1 MPRIPL
7 YLLAAA
13 LFLACFFGAHRGSA
27 QSYALRLHAVGG
39 ADADLLREAA
49 LRPVYPSP
57 AEALAAVQGLI
68 PSLQE
73 RGFLAA
79 SLDSIRPVETGYDAY
94 VFLGSRY
101 RWARVSLGA
110 LPPGLLVEASVH
122 PAQWTGRPLS
132 PKDLSRLTERLL
144 RWADEH
150 GYPFAAAGLQ
160 DATVDSGG
168 GVSGKFVLQPGPRKA
183 FDTVTL
189 SGDVRVSRAFLLRYL
204 DLREGEPYSERKLAT
219 VSARLRELSFLQE
232 AQPWEVQFQVHRTS
246 LHLFLKERRANQLNA
261 VLGLLPNQGETGK
274 LLLTGDAQAVF
285 QNALSLGESFA
296 LTYQNLQPRSPRL
309 NVEAAVPYILGSP
322 IGADVRFEF
331 YRRDSLWRRT
341 FFQGG
346 ARYAFNS
353 TDAMRVFFSTA
364 STRLITVDT
373 ALVRLRR
380 QLPEE
385 GDVRTQGIGL
395 EALLNRTDFRFA
407 PRRGYHLRAGGT
419 GSQRRLLRNDA
430 ILDLRDGTGYEYSR
444 LYDSVGDVQTQA
456 RLEGDAAV
464 YRPLGKRLV
473 LKGGYAGGYLTG
485 KTLFRNELFQIG
497 GFRLLRGFDEQSIFA
512 NQYHVGTVEA
522 RLMLGGSSYVYLFS
536 DNAWVES
543 RYGVTN
549 RAGLYNGFGVGAT
562 LETKTGLFSIA
573 YAAGRSPDEGV
584 QLRRSKVHF
593 GYVAVF

>member
-1 MPRIPL
+1 M
-7 YLLAAA
+7 
-13 LFLACFFGAHRGSA
+13 
-27 QSYALRLHAVGG
+27 LRLHAVGS
-39 ADADLLREAA
+39 ADDDLVREAA
-49 LRPVYPSP
+49 LKPVYPSP
-57 AEALAAVQGLI
+57 AEALFAIQRLI

-79 SLDSIRPVETGYDAY
+79 SLDSIRPAETGYDAY
-94 VFLGSRY
+94 VFLGNRY

-160 DATVDSGG
+160 EATVDSGG
-168 GVSGKFVLQPGPRKA
+168 GVAGKFVLHSGPRKV

-204 DLREGEPYSERKLAT
+204 DLQEGEPYNERKLAT

-232 AQPWEVQFQVHRTS
+232 AQPWSVQFQVHRTT

-309 NVEAAVPYILGSP
+309 NVETAVPYILGSP
-322 IGADVRFEF
+322 VGADARFEF
-331 YRRDSLWRRT
+331 YKRDSLWRRT

-346 ARYAFNS
+346 TRYAFNA
-353 TDAMRVFFSTA
+353 TDALRIFFSTA

-385 GDVRTQGIGL
+385 GDVRTQGFGL

-407 PRRGYHLRAGGT
+407 PRRGFHVRAGGT

-430 ILDLRDGTGYEYSR
+430 ILDLRDGTGYEYAL
-444 LYDSVGDVQTQA
+444 LYDSVGEVQTQA
-456 RLEGDAAV
+456 RLEGDVAV

-473 LKGGYAGGYLTG
+473 LKGGYAGAYLTG

-512 NQYHVGTVEA
+512 NQYHIGTVEA
-522 RLMLGGSSYVYLFS
+522 RLMLGGASYVYLFS
-536 DNAWVES
+536 DNAWVAS
-543 RYGVTN
+543 KYGLTQ
-549 RAGLYNGFGVGAT
+549 RAGLYNGFGIGAT
-562 LETKTGLFSIA
+562 LETKTGLFSLA
-573 YAAGRSPDEGV
+573 YAVGRSPDEPV

>member
-1 MPRIPL
+1 MLLFPR
-7 YLLAAA
+7 YLLLAV
-13 LFLACFFGAHRGSA
+13 LFVVCILRAHTGSA
-27 QSYALRLHAVGG
+27 QSYALRLHAVES
-39 ADADLLREAA
+39 ADADLTREAA
-49 LRPVYPSP
+49 LQPVYPSP
-57 AEALAAVQGLI
+57 ATALAAAQDLI

-73 RGFLAA
+73 RGYLAA
-79 SLDSIRPVETGYDAY
+79 SLDSIKPTETGYDAF

-122 PAQWTGRPLS
+122 PAQWEGRPLS

-144 RWADEH
+144 RWTDEH

-160 DATVDSGG
+160 EATIDSGG
-168 GVSGKFVLQPGPRKA
+168 GVAGKFVLQPGPRKI
-183 FDTVTL
+183 FDTVTIT
-189 SGDVRVSRAFLLRYL
+189 GDLRVSRSFLLRYL
-204 DLREGEPYSERKLAT
+204 DLKEGEPYSERKLAT
-219 VSARLRELSFLQE
+219 LSNRLRELSFLQE

-285 QNALSLGESFA
+285 QNALSLGESFS

-309 NVEAAVPYILGSP
+309 QVEAAVPYILSSS
-322 IGADVRFEF
+322 IGVDARFEF

-341 FFQGG
+341 FLQAG
-346 ARYAFNS
+346 ARYAFS
-353 TDAMRVFFSTA
+353 ATDVLRVFFSTT
-364 STRLITVDT
+364 SSRLGTVDT

-380 QLPEE
+380 QLPDE
-385 GDVRTQGIGL
+385 GDVSTQGFGL
-395 EALLNRTDFRFA
+395 EVLLNRTDFRLA
-407 PRRGYHLRAGGT
+407 PRRGFHLRAGGT
-419 GSQRRLLRNDA
+419 GSQRRLLPNDA
-430 ILDLRDGTGYEYSR
+430 ILDLRDGSGYDYAR
-444 LYDSVGDVQTQA
+444 LYDSVGKVQTQA

-464 YRPLGKRLV
+464 YRALGKRVV
-473 LKGGYAGGYLTG
+473 LKGGYAGGFLSG

-512 NQYHVGTVEA
+512 SQYHIGTLEA
-522 RLMLGGSSYVYLFS
+522 RLILGGTSYVYLFS

-543 RYGVTN
+543 RYGLNN
-549 RAGLYNGFGVGAT
+549 RAGLYNGFGVGTT
-562 LETKTGLFSIA
+562 LQTKTGLFSIA
-573 YAAGRSPDEGV
+573 YAVGRSPDEGV